1 MPGRLGLDLSS
12 QNLLMAVITVLADG
26 VVVPPVVVAPNK
38 RTIQPK
44 CSVKSVLRPL
54 WSTLRTT
61 ELLCQLSC
69 EHRPRSLT
77 QKPAWHDHWGIA
89 LTKCAGQPFG

>member
-1 MPGRLGLDLSS
+1 MISVAASKLVSS
-12 QNLLMAVITVLADG
+12 CQGMER
-26 VVVPPVVVAPNK
+26 K
-38 RTIQPK
+38 
-44 CSVKSVLRPL
+44 SMKSVLWAL